1 MTEAAEGQQSAEGQ
15 VSQQEGQQATE
26 GQQSAEGESEGSER
40 WLSQADADKIIGR
53 RVKEDRDTRAKEA
66 GFESWEEMSKAA
78 LDQRKQVEAQKTEAQ
93 KAQEAAE
100 QHQQR
105 VQELEQELAARDYEQ
120 QVGGAMRKHG
130 LVDDYSDD
138 ALLAF
143 DVYATAND
151 LYDSEGNLEDPEAA
165 VQQFAESK
173 PIYFGGSTGSS
184 APDMNSGGGGGS
196 EASLDAFEQR
206 LRQQGLAAG

>member
-1 MTEAAEGQQSAEGQ
+1 MTEAPQQPAPESPEKPDAPQGDAP
-15 VSQQEGQQATE
+15 QEPQGDERTFTQKDVNKMMGDVRQDATNNL
-26 GQQSAEGESEGSER
+26 
-40 WLSQADADKIIGR
+40 LSQLGL
-53 RVKEDRDTRAKEA
+53 
-66 GFESWEEMSKAA
+66 ESVDDLKSVVQTHNE
-78 LDQRKQVEAQKTEAQ
+78 QVEAQKTEAQ
-93 KAQEAAE
+93 KAQEAAQ

-151 LYDSEGNLEDPEAA
+151 LYDKDGNLEDPEAA
-165 VQQFAESK
+165 VQQFAEAK
-173 PIYFGGSTGSS
+173 PIYFGASGGSS
-184 APDMNSGGGGGS
+184 APDMNSGGSSGGS
-196 EASLDAFEQR
+196 DASLDAFEQR